1 MRFRLADLK
10 GEGLDAAAARFDE
23 QGFFL
28 VDGVTDAVTRHF
40 KPLLAERMAVS
51 DAELETILDPDSP
64 PVMLPVEVRERLS
77 RITSTPELRDALFD
91 GLRPV
96 LTRLL
101 GPLVHVSST
110 FHGQFKGGEVK
121 PVDHGG
127 YDTDFLEVQGQY
139 LLHQDFA
146 GARIPTSPSAIT
158 LWVPQNSCPDFNLRL
173 YPGSHREG
181 LICEGWLA
189 LDDPKLAWLGEPVD
203 VEAEA
208 GTAVIF
214 NSLLLHGSS
223 RPGMRRRVSCDIRFF
238 PLCGFLPSEVHAL
251 EADPLAAIRRG
262 AADDLE
268 TLRAPHLE
276 GLAFLGEGRIEPDVR
291 PHSILNWANYLVDL
305 LGGRPEPALEHF
317 AQFVN
322 GPNGWDPVEKYTSKY
337 HGRTVHAST
346 LRDAARRLGNVEA
359 PERLAILLD
368 RLERQTAGTATP
380 AE

>member
-10 GEGLDAAAARFDE
+10 SEELDAAAAQFDE
-23 QGFFL
+23 QGYFL

-51 DAELETILDPDSP
+51 DAELETILDPESP

-77 RITSTPELRDALFD
+77 RIPSTPELREALFE

-101 GPLVHVSST
+101 GPLVHISST
-110 FHGQFKGGEVK
+110 FHGQFKGGDVK

-238 PLCGFLPSEVHAL
+238 PLCGFLPSKVHAL
-251 EADPLAAIRRG
+251 QPDPLAAIHRG
-262 AADDLE
+262 ATHELE

-276 GLAFLGEGRIEPDVR
+276 DLAFLGKGRVEAGVR
-291 PHSILNWANYLVDL
+291 PHSILNWANYLVGV
-305 LGGRPEPALEHF
+305 LGKRPEQALAHF

-322 GPNGWDPVEKYTSKY
+322 EPNGRDPVEKYTSKY
-337 HGRTVHAST
+337 HGRTIHAST
-346 LRDAARRLGNVEA
+346 LRDAARLGNLRSGRESVA
-359 PERLAILLD
+359 A
-368 RLERQTAGTATP
+368 AGA
-380 AE
+380 